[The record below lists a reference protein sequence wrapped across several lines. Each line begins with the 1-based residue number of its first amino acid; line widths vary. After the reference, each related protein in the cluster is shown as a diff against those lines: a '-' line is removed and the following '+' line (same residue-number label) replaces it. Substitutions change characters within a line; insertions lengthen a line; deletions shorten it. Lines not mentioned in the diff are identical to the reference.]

1 MSDILLVED
10 DENFANDCL
19 LSLYREGFTVE
30 YCVNARDA
38 YTKIRGHDYSLA
50 IIDLMLSPNQPD
62 EGLQIQKWLLSKKP
76 PPPVIFM
83 SVRTD
88 RVIPVVAAAMR
99 NGAKNFLEK
108 DRPDSIHQIVIS
120 AHEVLMQEKNK
131 IFLSFGHNELL
142 KLRLKD
148 FIENRLRIRTIVLA
162 DQPAQG
168 LTIVEMLEKAA
179 KQCSFALILL
189 TKDDEQKDDA
199 VRARQ
204 NVIHELGFFQAKYGR
219 KNVVL
224 LAERG
229 VELFS
234 NISGIMRIEFEPAH
248 FESIFDPLRR
258 EIESSSLFPGS

>member
-19 LSLYREGFTVE
+19 ASLYREGFTVD
-30 YCVNARDA
+30 YCVDARDA
-38 YTKIRGHDYSLA
+38 YTKIRDHDYSLA
-50 IIDLMLSPNQPD
+50 IIDLMLPPNQTD
-62 EGLQIQKWLLSKKP
+62 GGLQVQKWLLSKKP
-76 PPPVIFM
+76 PPPIIFM
-83 SVRTD
+83 TTRTD
-88 RVIPVVAAAMR
+88 RVIPVVAAAMK
-99 NGAKNFLEK
+99 NGAKDFLEK

-120 AHEVLMQEKNK
+120 AQEVLMQEKNK
-131 IFLSFGHNELL
+131 IFISHGHNELL

-148 FIENRLRIRTIVLA
+148 FIENRLSISTIVLA
-162 DQPAQG
+162 DQPNRG
-168 LTIVEMLEKAA
+168 LTIVEKLERAA
-179 KQCSFALILL
+179 NQCSFALILL

-204 NVIHELGFFQAKYGR
+204 NVIHELGFFQGKYGR

-234 NISGIMRIEFEPAH
+234 NISGIVRIDFEPAH
-248 FESIFDPLRR
+248 FESVFDPLRL
-258 EIESSSLFPGS
+258 EIEGSSLSTGN

>member
-10 DENFANDCL
+10 DGDFANECL
-19 LSLYREGFTVE
+19 ASLYREGFTID
-30 YCVNARDA
+30 YCKDARDA
-38 YTKIRGHDYSLA
+38 FALVRNNEYSLA
-50 IIDLMLSPNQPD
+50 ILDLILPPTQT
-62 EGLQIQKWLLSKKP
+62 EQGLKIQQWLLAKKP
-76 PPPVIFM
+76 PPPIIFM
-83 SVRTD
+83 TIQREDTVNA
-88 RVIPVVAAAMR
+88 VAAAMR
-99 NGAKNFLEK
+99 KSAKDFISK
-108 DRPDSIHQIVIS
+108 RDADAVHQIIIRVQ
-120 AHEVLMQEKNK
+120 EVLMQEKNRV
-131 IFLSFGHNELL
+131 FLSFGHNELL

-148 FIENRLRIRTIVLA
+148 FIENRLGIRTIVLA

-248 FESIFDPLRR
+248 FESVFDPLRR

>member
-10 DENFANDCL
+10 DGDFANECL
-19 LSLYREGFTVE
+19 ASLYREGFTID
-30 YCVNARDA
+30 YCKDAEHAFALVRDNE
-38 YTKIRGHDYSLA
+38 YSLA
-50 IIDLMLSPNQPD
+50 ILDLYLPPTQTN
-62 EGLQIQKWLLSKKP
+62 EGLKIQKWLLAKKP
-76 PPPVIFM
+76 PPPIIFM
-83 SVRTD
+83 TMQQDTVNA
-88 RVIPVVAAAMR
+88 VAAAMR
-99 NGAKNFLEK
+99 KGAKDFISK
-108 DRPDSIHQIVIS
+108 RDADAVHQIIIRVQ
-120 AHEVLMQEKNK
+120 EVLMQEKNRV
-131 IFLSFGHNELL
+131 FLSFGHNELL

-148 FIENRLRIRTIVLA
+148 FIQNTLGIRTIVLA
-162 DQPAQG
+162 DQPARG
-168 LTIVEMLEKAA
+168 LTIVERLEKAA

-204 NVIHELGFFQAKYGR
+204 NVIHELGFFQGKYGR
-219 KNVVL
+219 ENVVL

-234 NISGIMRIEFEPAH
+234 NISGIVRIEFEPAH